1 MTLASAVEPITLER
15 AAVARNAL
23 LNTGAFFPIILIAGS
38 ILATIRECM
47 VRYYLYVFFTTK
59 EK

>member
-1 MTLASAVEPITLER
+1 MASAVEPITLER

-38 ILATIRECM
+38 ILATIRERM
-47 VRYYLYVFFTTK
+47 VRYYLYVFFTT
-59 EK
+59 